1 MVIEHI
7 GTAIFNYGRGQQL
20 HLIVP
25 ILLSVICGLLLGVY
39 RSHKS
44 SGVRTFL
51 LVTVGSTLF
60 TLVSI
65 HGFVGEN
72 FGTVLDTSRLA
83 AQIVSGVGFIGAGL
97 IWKADDGLR
106 GLTTAAGVWAAA
118 AIGVMIGVGWH
129 MLAML
134 TALLIVFIF
143 ELKSITEKVFPQ

>member
-1 MVIEHI
+1 MIHAL
-7 GTAIFNYGRGQQL
+7 GNAILDYGQGQQL
-20 HLIVP
+20 HLIFP
-25 ILLSVICGLLLGVY
+25 ILISVICGLLVGMY
-39 RSHKS
+39 RSHKA

-65 HGFVGEN
+65 HGFAGKN

-106 GLTTAAGVWAAA
+106 GLTTAAGVWASA
-118 AIGVMIGVGWH
+118 AIGVMVGVGWH
-129 MLAML
+129 LLAML
-134 TALLIVFIF
+134 TTLLIVFIF
-143 ELKSITEKVFPQ
+143 ELKSITEKVFTQ